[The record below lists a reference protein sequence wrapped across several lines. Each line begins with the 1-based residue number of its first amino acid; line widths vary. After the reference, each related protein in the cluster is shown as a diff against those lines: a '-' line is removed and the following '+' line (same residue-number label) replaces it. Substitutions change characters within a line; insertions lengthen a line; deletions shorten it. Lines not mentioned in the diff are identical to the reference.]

1 MLYYTRD
8 SMKDKKLIELYVKYV
23 DKKEKYKLDFNQEFD
38 TLINQIENTLTNAEL
53 RDLIDLYIEYT
64 NFYNLNKCQ
73 ELVGI
78 SDMIYN
84 FIVSKLNTVSVM
96 KLIDLYTVIY
106 NVTLRAN
113 ELVCDDENRL
123 LSRQITLENEFDLNQ
138 VIKSQ
143 TRYSREEF
151 ITNYR
156 KENFIFEKNLVIDK
170 ESYELLDKLQD
181 AFLVHIDTRLN
192 KTTKEEE
199 EQLLATIN
207 KRIEEKSNEK
217 IRRNR
222 ILANRKQQI
231 KLYGSLQ
238 DKNSHQVYENLS
250 TSELKN
256 SIDVYINYK
265 NNLLR
270 LLNNKNIKNS
280 L

>member
-192 KTTKEEE
+192 ETTKEEE

-265 NNLLR
+265 NNLL
-270 LLNNKNIKNS
+270 
-280 L
+280 

>member
-192 KTTKEEE
+192 ETTKEEE